1 MPRIAI
7 HVREAIVN
15 RMKRENNQ
23 SKTAREL
30 GVSRRSVQEVMC
42 KYRAGLGVEDL
53 KKRGRRRKLTVR
65 QERKLA
71 RESRKNPKMTANE
84 LRFALNLSSSVSVNT
99 VKRSL
104 RRAHLFGRVAV
115 KKPLLTSKQI
125 NKRLEWCLKRRNWS
139 QNQWE
144 RIVFSDECL
153 LQLHPCRRE
162 YVRRG
167 PGEKL
172 KPQMLNKTSKFS
184 PTVMVWGAI
193 RSDGFRILI
202 RCERN
207 VDSFEYQRILD
218 IALPQ
223 IMTGRT
229 LFQQDGASCHRSAST
244 RQYLSGKAVRCLEE
258 WPAQSP
264 DLNLIENLW
273 VDLKKA
279 VKDRH
284 PKNVDDL
291 WATAEAEWA
300 NIPSAKIDALY
311 KSMCKR
317 VGAVI
322 AAKGR
327 NTNY

>member
-1 MPRIAI
+1 MPKIPI

-15 RMKRENNQ
+15 RMQGGNSQ
-23 SKTAREL
+23 TKTALEF
-30 GVSRRSVQEVMC
+30 GVSRRSVQEVMR
-42 KYRAGLGVEDL
+42 KYREGHGIENL
-53 KKRGRRRKLTVR
+53 KKCGRRRKLTER

-84 LRFALNLSSSVSVNT
+84 LRFALDLSSSVSTNT

-104 RRAHLFGRVAV
+104 RRANLFGRVAV
-115 KKPLLTSKQI
+115 KKPFLSSKQI
-125 NKRLEWCLKRRNWS
+125 DKRLEWCLKRKDWS
-139 QNQWE
+139 QDQWE
-144 RIVFSDECL
+144 RVVFSDECL

-162 YVRRG
+162 YVRRA

-172 KPQMLNKTSKFS
+172 KPQMLSKTSKFS
-184 PTVMVWGAI
+184 PIIMVWGAI
-193 RSDGFRILI
+193 RSDGFRTLI
-202 RCERN
+202 RCEKN
-207 VDSFEYQRILD
+207 VDSLEYQRILD
-218 IALPQ
+218 VALPR

-244 RQYLSGKAVRCLEE
+244 RQYLVEKAVRCLND

-264 DLNLIENLW
+264 DLNLIEHLW

-279 VKDRH
+279 VKERH
-284 PKNVDDL
+284 PRNSDDL
-291 WATAEAEWA
+291 WVAAEAGWA
-300 NIPSAKIDALY
+300 EIPSAKIHALY

-322 AAKGR
+322 SAKGG
-327 NTNY
+327 NTRY